1 VHERKCCC
9 CDHVHLR
16 RQRESS
22 DRRRMPS
29 IPRPRRPIRCRYCE
43 QVFQP
48 SKFQPGQSVCS
59 GPECQRR
66 RRADNRRRK
75 IASDPEYRQVCQ
87 DSCRKWRA
95 SHPDYWRRRRE
106 GNPTVVGHNRQKQRV
121 GDQKR
126 RLRDL
131 ANNNSAFDLK
141 QTAAQVWLIGP
152 GLEHLADNNSARAQ
166 TWVLVALP
174 PRRGLQM
181 ESCQQQRSGL
191 DAVSAG

>member
-1 VHERKCCC
+1 MVER
-9 CDHVHLR
+9 
-16 RQRESS
+16 
-22 DRRRMPS
+22 
-29 IPRPRRPIRCRYCE
+29 RCRYCE

-66 RRADNRRRK
+66 RRADNRRQM

-95 SHPDYWRRRRE
+95 SHPGYWSRRRE
-106 GNPTVVGHNRQKQRV
+106 SHPAVVEHNRQQQRV
-121 GDQKR
+121 RDQKR

-141 QTAAQVWLIGP
+141 HSAAQVWLMGSE
-152 GLEHLADNNSARAQ
+152 LEDLANNNSARTQ
-166 TWVLVALP
+166 VWVLEALP
-174 PRRGLQM
+174 PRRGPRI

-191 DAVSAG
+191 EAILAG

>member
-1 VHERKCCC
+1 MVER
-9 CDHVHLR
+9 
-16 RQRESS
+16 
-22 DRRRMPS
+22 
-29 IPRPRRPIRCRYCE
+29 RCRYCE
-43 QVFQP
+43 QGFQP

-66 RRADNRRRK
+66 RRADSRSQK

-106 GNPTVVGHNRQKQRV
+106 GDPAVVEHNRQKQRV
-121 GDQKR
+121 WDQKR

-131 ANNNSAFDLK
+131 ANNNSA
-141 QTAAQVWLIGP
+141 
-152 GLEHLADNNSARAQ
+152 RAQ
-166 TWVLVALP
+166 IWVLEALP
-174 PRRGLQM
+174 PRRGPQM

-191 DAVSAG
+191 DAASAG